1 MNYVKTC
8 LTVALGIILM
18 ASLCRKE
25 VPPERQWERG
35 FFEPIGGKPFSL
47 AAGLTIRT
55 MYGSDSLSRVS
66 ELPLD
71 MLIRNGTARRITTTF
86 PAGLVLSPYDP
97 EYAYM
102 ILLQDFRFSVPA
114 DAETVILLPTY
125 SCNEDQY
132 EPDDESIYRTD
143 IRVFERELNELLDL
157 LVGKKLEGDTAVPLA
172 QEALWEITEYEGLT
186 DSMRTLLED
195 LP

>member
-1 MNYVKTC
+1 MPSSPPPSV
-8 LTVALGIILM
+8 
-18 ASLCRKE
+18 SL
-25 VPPERQWERG
+25 RG
-35 FFEPIGGKPFSL
+35 
-47 AAGLTIRT
+47 
-55 MYGSDSLSRVS
+55 
-66 ELPLD
+66 
-71 MLIRNGTARRITTTF
+71 
-86 PAGLVLSPYDP
+86 
-97 EYAYM
+97 
-102 ILLQDFRFSVPA
+102 
-114 DAETVILLPTY
+114 LPTY